1 MMEEHDHNEDF
12 EVSIRVL
19 GNEILALKMTTAKTS
34 NKWMFASII
43 TLGLLIWGISLFG
56 PSLIT
61 FMKGIGA

>member
-1 MMEEHDHNEDF
+1 MTEVNPSEDF

-19 GNEILALKMTTAKTS
+19 GNEIFALKMETTKTS

-56 PSLIT
+56 PTIVT

>member
-1 MMEEHDHNEDF
+1 MAEPDSNENF

-19 GNEILALKMTTAKTS
+19 GNEILALKMTTTKTS

-43 TLGLLIWGISLFG
+43 TLVLLIWGISLFG

>member
-1 MMEEHDHNEDF
+1 MAEPDSNENF

-19 GNEILALKMTTAKTS
+19 GNEILALKMTTTKTS

-43 TLGLLIWGISLFG
+43 TLGLLIWSISLFG
-56 PSLIT
+56 PSIIT

>member
-1 MMEEHDHNEDF
+1 MEKVYRTKIDF
-12 EVSIRVL
+12 RVL
-19 GNEILALKMTTAKTS
+19 GNEILALKMTTTKTS

-61 FMKGIGA
+61 FMKGVGA

>member
-1 MMEEHDHNEDF
+1 VAEPDSNEDF

-19 GNEILALKMTTAKTS
+19 GNEILALKMTTTKTS

>member
-1 MMEEHDHNEDF
+1 MTEVNPNENF

-19 GNEILALKMTTAKTS
+19 GNEIFALKMETTKTS

-56 PSLIT
+56 PTIVT

>member
-1 MMEEHDHNEDF
+1 MSEENEAEDF

-19 GNEILALKMTTAKTS
+19 GNEILALRMTTTKTS

-43 TLGLLIWGISLFG
+43 TLGLLIWAISIFG
-56 PSLIT
+56 PSIVT

>member
-1 MMEEHDHNEDF
+1 MAEPDSNENF

-19 GNEILALKMTTAKTS
+19 GNEILALKMTTTKTS

-61 FMKGIGA
+61 FMKGVGA

>member
-1 MMEEHDHNEDF
+1 MAEPDSNENF

-19 GNEILALKMTTAKTS
+19 GNEILALKMTTTKTS
-34 NKWMFASII
+34 NKWMFSSII

-61 FMKGIGA
+61 FMKGVGA